1 MNTNNNVETTNS
13 EQYDVVA
20 EKIGGRWGAWDLRP
34 RGRTGHSLAAGKFPT
49 NIGPLGRKDLVRVV
63 SDLSGFN
70 LDYAGDLETNPA
82 GTTWWIGVNIR

>member
-1 MNTNNNVETTNS
+1 MNTNNVETTNS
-13 EQYDVVA
+13 EQYDLVA
-20 EKIGGRWGAWDLRP
+20 EKIGDCWRAWDLRL
-34 RGRTGHSLAAGKFPT
+34 RNRTGRSLAAGRFPT
-49 NIGPLGRKDLVRVV
+49 NIGPLGKKDLVTVV